1 MWAPFITNERF
12 WWQGSNLEHC
22 QDPVNHYRPAATTPF
37 LIRGIPAQV
46 QFTTPD
52 PNDYPLPDP
61 RYLALHAAC
70 ARVAHLSGAAEYIEM
85 ISRDLEDV
93 KVLAN
98 NGGSG
103 DLLYHALI
111 RRLDV
116 EVH

>member
-1 MWAPFITNERF
+1 VAKINPE
-12 WWQGSNLEHC
+12 LC
-22 QDPVNHYRPAATTPF
+22 QDPVNLYRPAATKPF

-46 QFTTPD
+46 WLTTPD
-52 PNDYPLPDP
+52 PNDYPLPNP

-85 ISRDLEDV
+85 IFRDLENI

-103 DLLYHALI
+103 DLLYHALM
-111 RRLDV
+111 RRADV